1 MLIALTVIL
10 TQVAHYILQEYREL
24 QETSEFK
31 LWNDQSG
38 GFDGVAM
45 IEKIYDLDKD
55 SLDILT
61 ILNIVKVAAN
71 HG

>member
-10 TQVAHYILQEYREL
+10 TQVAYYILQEYREL
-24 QETSEFK
+24 EDTSEFK
-31 LWNDQSG
+31 LWNYQSG